1 MDEALKINCQRAFKE
16 IVDALIDLEE
26 YFTIE
31 DMDANKIKYNIELVM
46 GGSTITFN
54 YDYTTVLLT
63 EKFYNGWDRIHC
75 FYFNDPDWIA
85 KFINKIWEMQDA
97 RNSGN

>member
-31 DMDANKIKYNIELVM
+31 DMDSNMMLYYIDLLYNGAYIRIDWTQNE
-46 GGSTITFN
+46 
-54 YDYTTVLLT
+54 DTVL
-63 EKFYNGWDRIHC
+63 FFDGARAHC
-75 FYFNDPDWIA
+75 YYFNDPDWIA